1 MPGPNPSSLTF
12 GSSVAAFFGGVR
24 TAWTSV
30 FAAVMAGTYIGLGAL
45 AHDFG
50 LSAFWMMLSTL
61 LVWAGPAQLVLIS
74 GIGTGAAMIEVA
86 LAVSLSGIRLFP
98 MVVALLPLVRT
109 RDTRLRDLLLPTHF
123 TSVSMWIESL
133 RILPGMAVE
142 HRLAFC
148 NGLSVA
154 FIGCAVTFG
163 FVGYYLAAG
172 LPPILAATLLVAGIA
187 PSQARAQVVEPNGT
201 SVPGPSSDPNETS
214 LQSFFDKQGEAINAV
229 KEASIEPGTFSPLCD
244 FEAALVLS
252 QSNAQAGIAW

>member
-172 LPPILAATLLVAGIA
+172 LPPILAATLLFLTPLSFLISTARNARILMDRLALGI
-187 PSQARAQVVEPNGT
+187 G
-201 SVPGPSSDPNETS
+201 
-214 LQSFFDKQGEAINAV
+214 
-229 KEASIEPGTFSPLCD
+229 
-244 FEAALVLS
+244 LVLG
-252 QSNAQAGIAW
+252 AVLTVMHVELDLLLTGVGGGTLAYAIHRLRGAAA